1 MDKND
6 NINTFNHSIS
16 LNERKNIMVTGVKKI
31 ESFDD
36 HEFLMET
43 SMGYLYIK
51 GENLEIIK
59 LKRKKKKKAFS
70 LNYLNEFKNTNIF
83 SFIFIFVW
91 YIFFIYIKTI

>member
-36 HEFLMET
+36 HEFLIET

-59 LKRKKKKKAFS
+59 LDTFQGTVSIKGKFTS
-70 LNYLNEFKNTNIF
+70 LNYMDDAKKKEKEESVFAKLFK
-83 SFIFIFVW
+83 
-91 YIFFIYIKTI
+91 

>member
-1 MDKND
+1 MDKSD

-51 GENLEIIK
+51 GENLEIIRLDTFQGTVSIK
-59 LKRKKKKKAFS
+59 GKFTS
-70 LNYLNEFKNTNIF
+70 LNYMDDTKKKEKEESVFAKLFK
-83 SFIFIFVW
+83 
-91 YIFFIYIKTI
+91 